1 MASAIVG
8 RVNGQRPGATISSS
22 LRNREWTNEGPHRD
36 KTSAKWSQHNLC
48 HFNRITEQGIGGW
61 RWWPRDYSKCFVFIN
76 RVMSAHI
83 SFILRPPTNVSFH
96 YVTLTHPPPQ
106 PAPSHPVCSETILP
120 IIVAPTHAGQTMKMH
135 KWERDRGRAEISTS
149 TSTTTAAAATMIHLK
164 LSFLLINIIT
174 WEITVIISA
183 ALAPIICA
191 FLHLVAILCNIIIII
206 DNNDDDDNNICA
218 KFLHFF
224 FIITRFVFYIYVCVY
239 VWISLSVCLAVSISV
254 CLNLPLNLSL
264 SVSVNASTT
273 STHVIYGD
281 SLFLPTYL
289 SVYHHHIWLA

>member
-1 MASAIVG
+1 
-8 RVNGQRPGATISSS
+8 
-22 LRNREWTNEGPHRD
+22 
-36 KTSAKWSQHNLC
+36 
-48 HFNRITEQGIGGW
+48 
-61 RWWPRDYSKCFVFIN
+61 
-76 RVMSAHI
+76 MSAHI

-96 YVTLTHPPPQ
+96 YVTLTHPPPPSP

-120 IIVAPTHAGQTMKMH
+120 IIVAPTHAGKTMKMH
-135 KWERDRGRAEISTS
+135 EWERDRGRAEIS

-183 ALAPIICA
+183 ALAPIIFA

-224 FIITRFVFYIYVCVY
+224 FIITRFVFYMCMSIYV
-239 VWISLSVCLAVSISV
+239 
-254 CLNLPLNLSL
+254 
-264 SVSVNASTT
+264 
-273 STHVIYGD
+273 
-281 SLFLPTYL
+281 
-289 SVYHHHIWLA
+289 